1 MKSELSSSSDS
12 DGIPDEAPPPPPR
25 PQPTRARPRT
35 ANAARGRTPPNPHY
49 LLDNGSE
56 SISGS
61 PSSDQ
66 TTVEKEEEVEKE
78 PYSVDER
85 DQFLNR
91 CVLPLFCKVV
101 II

>member
-1 MKSELSSSSDS
+1 MNQNYYSSRIDKALAWHPRKRFQSAAQMR
-12 DGIPDEAPPPPPR
+12 EAT
-25 PQPTRARPRT
+25 QEILASLE
-35 ANAARGRTPPNPHY
+35 AMIEA
-49 LLDNGSE
+49 
-56 SISGS
+56 
-61 PSSDQ
+61 
-66 TTVEKEEEVEKE
+66 KEEEVEKE